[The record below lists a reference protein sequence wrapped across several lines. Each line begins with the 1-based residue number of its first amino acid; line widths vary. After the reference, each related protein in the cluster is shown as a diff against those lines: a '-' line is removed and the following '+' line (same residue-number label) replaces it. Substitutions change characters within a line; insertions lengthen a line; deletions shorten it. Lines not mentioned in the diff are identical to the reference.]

1 MSLRTGSGPIRAIMP
16 PGRYDLDAESTSG
29 DEVVRG
35 VTARPDAPY
44 AVQALSGSGDV
55 WVEGRS

>member
-1 MSLRTGSGPIRAIMP
+1 MSLRTGSGAIRAIMP

-29 DEVVRG
+29 DEAVRG
-35 VTARPDAPY
+35 IIARPDAPY
-44 AVQALSGSGDV
+44 VVQVLSASGDV